1 MKLSRASSY
10 AVHALVYMAAQKH
23 DRPIPSHIVAAERGI
38 PERFL
43 LKILKP
49 LVAAR
54 ILRSL
59 KGPNGGYHMAK
70 PASAVTLL
78 DVIEAVDGP
87 IRGQSPFGKDE
98 NDGKLNKKL
107 DTICKQVAD
116 STRSTLAKVRI
127 SDLSR
132 R

>member
-23 DRPIPSHIVAAERGI
+23 DRPIASHLVAAKRGI

-54 ILRSL
+54 ILRSA
-59 KGPNGGYHMAK
+59 NSMRD
-70 PASAVTLL
+70 S
-78 DVIEAVDGP
+78 
-87 IRGQSPFGKDE
+87 SFGTPMTV
-98 NDGKLNKKL
+98 LP
-107 DTICKQVAD
+107 
-116 STRSTLAKVRI
+116 TRSSKMVVVKVRHCSPDQNI
-127 SDLSR
+127 H
-132 R
+132 